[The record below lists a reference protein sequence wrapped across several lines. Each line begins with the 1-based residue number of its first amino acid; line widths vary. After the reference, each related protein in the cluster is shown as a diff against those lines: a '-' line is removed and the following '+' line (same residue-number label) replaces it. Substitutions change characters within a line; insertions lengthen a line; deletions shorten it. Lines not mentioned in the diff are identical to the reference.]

1 MKDKE
6 RISIE
11 EFPEEWVVT
20 LEETEQG
27 AKPTGAILNYS
38 GEVIERLELSLGI
51 NHVALQ
57 PYKAK
62 NYFIRV
68 TNGKNVVTRKI

>member
-11 EFPEEWVVT
+11 EYPEEWIVT
-20 LEETEQG
+20 LEETGHG

-38 GEVIERLELSLGI
+38 GEVIARLELCLGA
-51 NHVALQ
+51 NRVALQ
-57 PYKAK
+57 SYKAK